1 MVHFLTVEIMF
12 EYLQSMT
19 YLTMWFMYL
28 FSVISFGVRRPSS
41 HVVENAE
48 DSKQQ
53 VSRVKLALSS
63 SGFLQA
69 AISQRRLLVIPPA
82 SPDVCGSI

>member
-1 MVHFLTVEIMF
+1 M
-12 EYLQSMT
+12 
-19 YLTMWFMYL
+19 L
-28 FSVISFGVRRPSS
+28 FFNTRFKYCCTCSVSLPLEWGPSS
-41 HVVENAE
+41 RVVEDAV

-69 AISQRRLLVIPPA
+69 AISQQRLLVIPRLPLT
-82 SPDVCGSI
+82 SVVQYE